1 MHPAKPLDDPGNEMR
16 ILTGLPVRITLLL
29 VLVLSITALSAV
41 RLFTSIAW
49 HSTLV
54 SYVPPS
60 LVVYIGLSGAFW
72 TLAGLF
78 IVWSFWRGA
87 RYSRLAFLA
96 GATVYSAW
104 AWADRLFVQVGPR
117 ANWRFALAATLI
129 LLAFVAF
136 VVLNPRTQIYFGR
149 ESHEPTPEK
158 PTPS

>member
-1 MHPAKPLDDPGNEMR
+1 MITHSR
-16 ILTGLPVRITLLL
+16 LPFRITLLL

-49 HSTLV
+49 GSTLA
-54 SYVPPS
+54 SYVSTS

-78 IVWSFWRGA
+78 ILWSFWRGA
-87 RYSRLAFLA
+87 RYCRWAFLA
-96 GATVYSAW
+96 GAAAYTAW
-104 AWADRLFVQVGPR
+104 SWVDRVFVQVGPR
-117 ANWRFALAATLI
+117 ANWPFGVAASVI
-129 LLAFVAF
+129 LLSFVAF

-158 PTPS
+158 PTPP